1 MTLELERLIILEVYG
16 ETRTISAGLPNAGQ
30 LMNLTSMP
38 SDAVVG
44 PTFSTTTL
52 TSGKIYEITNLPTD
66 ATELAAYQTALLAD
80 GATTLQLASEIMVGS
95 TFTVTSASDIDIT
108 YTYTGTNPTLKAGE
122 VYEITIWMPMVIQ
135 RIQPM

>member
-1 MTLELERLIILEVYG
+1 MTFGIGKIDYSEVYG

-66 ATELAAYQTALLAD
+66 ATELANSV
-80 GATTLQLASEIMVGS
+80 ASVGR
-95 TFTVTSASDIDIT
+95 
-108 YTYTGTNPTLKAGE
+108 L
-122 VYEITIWMPMVIQ
+122 VIS
-135 RIQPM
+135 